1 MPTPASSVDEGEKG
15 RACPEPRPLL
25 RSGNPN
31 RRAVRP
37 TNMNPR
43 DFRKAAPYL
52 GALLL
57 AAVVFTV
64 VRSLL

>member
-1 MPTPASSVDEGEKG
+1 MDAG
-15 RACPEPRPLL
+15 RKDRARLDPRLNL
-25 RSGNPN
+25 RGGTS
-31 RRAVRP
+31 RHRDVLA

-43 DFRKAAPYL
+43 DFKKAAPYL
-52 GALLL
+52 GAILL